1 MPPDRI
7 APAADALLDTL
18 EAQANVLS
26 DLDDLYERQL
36 HALKTSDPD
45 ALGAL
50 AMQTQDR
57 AAALED
63 LHRKSERQAR
73 LLGRVIDDVPDDPAL
88 DAVIQALGTASPD
101 AGERLAAARTAVA
114 EQVQA
119 VHERRET
126 LRLALEYA
134 ADLNHDLLAAMQNAP
149 GPDDGH
155 TYTAAGQPASA
166 QSPDNRSFVNTLG

>member
-73 LLGRVIDDVPDDPAL
+73 LLGRVIGDMPDDPAL
-88 DAVIQALGTASPD
+88 DAVIQALGRASPD
-101 AGERLAAARTAVA
+101 AGERLAAARTAVG

-134 ADLNHDLLAAMQNAP
+134 ADLNHDLLAAMQNAA

>member
-63 LHRKSERQAR
+63 LHRKSERQA
-73 LLGRVIDDVPDDPAL
+73 
-88 DAVIQALGTASPD
+88 
-101 AGERLAAARTAVA
+101 AARTAVA

-134 ADLNHDLLAAMQNAP
+134 AGLNHDLLAAMQNAA